1 MSVKPTSSTKPW
13 NDPDDAPALTEAD
26 MLRGTWRVGDV
37 SVEASVGKALQTR
50 AAELLAAHAP
60 AGPSS
65 VSPSD

>member
-1 MSVKPTSSTKPW
+1 
-13 NDPDDAPALTEAD
+13 LTEAD

-37 SVEASVGKALQTR
+37 PVEASVGKALQTR

-60 AGPSS
+60 AGPPS